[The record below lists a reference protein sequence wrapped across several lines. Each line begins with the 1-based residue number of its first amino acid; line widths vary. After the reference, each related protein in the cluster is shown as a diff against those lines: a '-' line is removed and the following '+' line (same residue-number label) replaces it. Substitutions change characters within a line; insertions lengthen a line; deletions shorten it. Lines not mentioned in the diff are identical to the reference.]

1 MNFFKLLL
9 GSCLGTIAGILL
21 LGIISF
27 TILAGLAS
35 VSSNQSHKPL
45 DKASF
50 LEIRSDHVYPDKTD
64 NVEKFNFSLTQKK
77 KLVSLTSY
85 FVLKKLQAIQK

>member
-64 NVEKFNFSLTQKK
+64 NVEKFNFS
-77 KLVSLTSY
+77 
-85 FVLKKLQAIQK
+85 

>member
-35 VSSNQSHKPL
+35 VSSNQSHKQGQL
-45 DKASF
+45 SRNT
-50 LEIRSDHVYPDKTD
+50 I
-64 NVEKFNFSLTQKK
+64 
-77 KLVSLTSY
+77 
-85 FVLKKLQAIQK
+85 